1 MKAFLSHTSS
11 DKDLVGLVQKKLTQ
25 ANAWYDAV
33 DIENG
38 ESIPE
43 KINDGLRNATH
54 YVLFWS
60 EKASKSPWVHAE
72 LNAAFIRMLACK
84 CKFMI
89 FALDSTDLPELL
101 QPYKYDKIDKSD
113 LYITASL
120 VADAILLQDGA
131 NSVLS
136 PFVNRT
142 AEIGIIEEA
151 IRADCKI
158 IVLSGILGIGKS
170 SLADR
175 AFSFLYPNRAAKRI
189 VIDFERI
196 PGLAELSLELSR
208 KASAD
213 FLNDNHGEENQI
225 TNVRY
230 FLELLS
236 SQDSLIVLKD
246 VKNWLTDNG
255 TLSPRLK
262 YIVDLIVGAEM
273 FNGAVIMTSSRYIT
287 NLDEYGSNIRQ
298 IKIIGLSD
306 QHIAEIIQN
315 NLPSSFESNRDQNM
329 EFAKR
334 LYGYPLGAKL
344 AAYGVANFGYSYYL
358 KQPPKI
364 QSLKV
369 SLAKQLISHAQLS
382 PECQE
387 YLKIV
392 ALCKS
397 KLRNEEYVSIFPTL
411 KGGIAKLSDEAFFA
425 GVTKFDD
432 DGCYQLEAIVED
444 YFYELAFALPN
455 RKELCNKVGVYL
467 SNHLKDASRDEYLR
481 LVPVAVHVLL
491 LSGQFANAIALRS
504 ELIETIVSTMWD
516 QYNHMEYEDAY
527 FTANSLIEL
536 DDMHMEARYVKALC
550 LIRFDKFPEA
560 GNLLNDLIEEDSQ
573 NKARY
578 YYALGRIQK
587 RQTEYVRA
595 IELFEM
601 SVCEKPRYLSPYRE
615 MAECYILMDNCQE
628 AERCISKAHEIDDSN
643 IFVILLEARLAQKQ
657 GRPDYAIDLLNSATT
672 LNQESAQIFFRK
684 GRALDQLGNSIEACQ
699 CYKES
704 LQHNPKMYDAELC
717 LLSHQVLSDPE
728 NAKKRIDQLKPKLH
742 GKRKAVLQ
750 NIEAR
755 LIGYTKQHENDAL
768 ELLSSVDC
776 QYRDRQWFAVRIQ
789 LLENLYKKHQVAGR
803 TIIANKFL
811 DDMLNAKKEFREKYG
826 ADTLIEQDFLP
837 DS

>member
-11 DKDLVGLVQKKLTQ
+11 DKDLVRLVQKKLTQ
-25 ANAWYDAV
+25 DNAWYDAV

-38 ESIPE
+38 ESIPA
-43 KINDGLRNATH
+43 KINDGLKSATH
-54 YVLFWS
+54 YILFWS
-60 EKASKSPWVHAE
+60 EKANNSPWVHAE
-72 LNAAFIRMLACK
+72 LNAAFIRILACK

-89 FALDSTDLPELL
+89 FALDSTELPELL
-101 QPYKYDKIDKSD
+101 QPYKYDQIDKSD
-113 LYITASL
+113 LSTAASL
-120 VADAILLQDGA
+120 IANTILSQDSA

-136 PFVNRT
+136 SFVNRT
-142 AEIGIIEEA
+142 AEIGRIEEA
-151 IRADCKI
+151 IRAGCKI

-175 AFSFLYPNRAAKRI
+175 AFSFLYPNRASKRI
-189 VIDFERI
+189 VVDFERI

-208 KASAD
+208 KTNAD
-213 FLNDNHGEENQI
+213 FLNDNHDEEKQLINI
-225 TNVRY
+225 RY

-236 SQDSLIVLKD
+236 SCDSLIILKD
-246 VKNWLTDNG
+246 VKNWLTDTG
-255 TLSPRLK
+255 TLNPKLK
-262 YIVDLIVGAEM
+262 YIVDLIVKTDM
-273 FNGAVIMTSSRYIT
+273 FQGTVIITSSRYIT
-287 NLDEYGSNIRQ
+287 GLDEYTSNIRQ
-298 IKIIGLSD
+298 IKIVGLSD

-315 NLPSSFESNRDQNM
+315 NLPSSFESNREQNI

-344 AAYGVANFGYSYYL
+344 AAYRVANFGYSYYL
-358 KQPPKI
+358 KQPQKI

-369 SLAKQLISHAQLS
+369 SLAKQLISHANLS
-382 PECQE
+382 SKCQE

-397 KLRNEEYVSIFPTL
+397 KLRNEEYVSIFPILTDE
-411 KGGIAKLSDEAFFA
+411 IAKLSDEAFFA

-455 RKELCNKVGVYL
+455 RKELCNKIGEYL
-467 SNHLKDASRDEYLR
+467 SNHLKKASRNEYLR
-481 LVPVAVHVLL
+481 LVPIAVHVLL
-491 LSGQFANAIALRS
+491 LSGQFKNAVALKS
-504 ELIETIVSTMWD
+504 ELIETIVSAMWD

-527 FTANSLIEL
+527 YTANSLI
-536 DDMHMEARYVKALC
+536 DIYSTHMEARYVKALC

-560 GNLLNDLIEEDSQ
+560 ANLLNDLIQEDSQ

-587 RQTEYVRA
+587 RQTKFVRA

-601 SVCEKPRYLSPYRE
+601 SVFEKPKYLSPYRE
-615 MAECYILMDNCQE
+615 MAECYILMDNYQE
-628 AERCISKAHEIDDSN
+628 AERCIAKAHEIDDSN

-657 GRPDYAIDLLNSATT
+657 GRPDYAIDLLNNATA

-684 GRALDQLGNSIEACQ
+684 GRALDQLGNSVDACK
-699 CYKES
+699 CYEES

-717 LLSHQVLSDPE
+717 LLSHQILSDPE
-728 NAKKRIDQLKPKLH
+728 NAEMRITQLKPKLH

-755 LIGYTKQHENDAL
+755 LIGYIQHQEHDAL

-789 LLENLYKKHQVAGR
+789 LLETLYKK
-803 TIIANKFL
+803 IKLANGF
-811 DDMLNAKKEFREKYG
+811 Y
-826 ADTLIEQDFLP
+826 
-837 DS
+837 

>member
-113 LYITASL
+113 LSITASL
-120 VADAILLQDGA
+120 VADAILSQDGA

-262 YIVDLIVGAEM
+262 YIVDLIVGTGM

-287 NLDEYGSNIRQ
+287 NLNEYGSNIRQ
-298 IKIIGLSD
+298 IKIVGLSD

-334 LYGYPLGAKL
+334 LYGYLLGAKL

-358 KQPPKI
+358 
-364 QSLKV
+364 
-369 SLAKQLISHAQLS
+369 
-382 PECQE
+382 
-387 YLKIV
+387 
-392 ALCKS
+392 
-397 KLRNEEYVSIFPTL
+397 
-411 KGGIAKLSDEAFFA
+411 
-425 GVTKFDD
+425 
-432 DGCYQLEAIVED
+432 
-444 YFYELAFALPN
+444 
-455 RKELCNKVGVYL
+455 
-467 SNHLKDASRDEYLR
+467 
-481 LVPVAVHVLL
+481 
-491 LSGQFANAIALRS
+491 
-504 ELIETIVSTMWD
+504 
-516 QYNHMEYEDAY
+516 
-527 FTANSLIEL
+527 
-536 DDMHMEARYVKALC
+536 
-550 LIRFDKFPEA
+550 
-560 GNLLNDLIEEDSQ
+560 
-573 NKARY
+573 
-578 YYALGRIQK
+578 
-587 RQTEYVRA
+587 
-595 IELFEM
+595 
-601 SVCEKPRYLSPYRE
+601 
-615 MAECYILMDNCQE
+615 
-628 AERCISKAHEIDDSN
+628 
-643 IFVILLEARLAQKQ
+643 
-657 GRPDYAIDLLNSATT
+657 
-672 LNQESAQIFFRK
+672 
-684 GRALDQLGNSIEACQ
+684 
-699 CYKES
+699 
-704 LQHNPKMYDAELC
+704 
-717 LLSHQVLSDPE
+717 
-728 NAKKRIDQLKPKLH
+728 
-742 GKRKAVLQ
+742 
-750 NIEAR
+750 
-755 LIGYTKQHENDAL
+755 
-768 ELLSSVDC
+768 
-776 QYRDRQWFAVRIQ
+776 
-789 LLENLYKKHQVAGR
+789 
-803 TIIANKFL
+803 
-811 DDMLNAKKEFREKYG
+811 
-826 ADTLIEQDFLP
+826 
-837 DS
+837 